1 VWDRVPRSGGPGA
14 VPSLTPRTVARAH
27 HISVAYLH
35 RLFSDEGAGVGAWIR
50 GQRLANARADL
61 ENPDRDPVPIH
72 RIAEKWGFSSASVF
86 SRAYSESYGASPR
99 DTRGE
104 RRTVRPR
111 AR

>member
-1 VWDRVPRSGGPGA
+1 MRTSPGADRSPGPG
-14 VPSLTPRTVARAH
+14 ARAH
-27 HISVAYLH
+27 HISVTYLH
-35 RLFSDEGAGVGAWIR
+35 RLFSDEGASVGAWIR

-61 ENPDRDPVPIH
+61 ENPDLDPVPIH

-86 SRAYSESYGASPR
+86 SRAYRESYGVSPR

-104 RRTVRPR
+104 RRTARPP